1 MTVTPVGSPR
11 KRTTVD
17 TINTINTINTIVHTL
32 TDDKEPPCSKGR
44 L

>member
-1 MTVTPVGSPR
+1 MTVAPVGSPR
-11 KRTTVD
+11 KGTTVD
-17 TINTINTINTIVHTL
+17 TIVHTL

>member
-17 TINTINTINTIVHTL
+17 TINTINTIVHTL